1 MKRVQ
6 STLISKEELLSV
18 VEKLAGEGARLA
30 TATCLDAGDQFEVIY
45 HFQKDHETLNVRLVI
60 AKDEELPSISDIIL
74 PAALIE
80 NEMSEFFGL
89 KIVGK
94 AIDFQGRMLLAEES
108 PQAPLLK
115 S

>member
-1 MKRVQ
+1 MQ
-6 STLISKEELLSV
+6 STPTDKQELLTV
-18 VEKLAGEGARLA
+18 AEKLAGEGARLA
-30 TATCLDAGDQFEVIY
+30 AATCLDAGDRFEVIY
-45 HFQKDHETLNVRLVI
+45 HFQKDHETLNVRVMI
-60 AKDEELPSISDIIL
+60 SKDEELPSISGIML

-108 PQAPLLK
+108 PQTPLLK